1 MFVRLARFE
10 GANPETRDARMAQ
23 LQREIEAVK
32 AGGSPEGAPPEAA
45 EVLRSSVTRVLALVD
60 HRDGMEANAVFC
72 ESEEDLRRAD
82 EVLNA
87 MSPAEGDGRRTDL
100 AQYEVVVDVEF

>member
-10 GANPETRDARMAQ
+10 GANPETRSARAAQ
-23 LQREIEAVK
+23 LKAEIEAVK

-45 EVLRSSVTRVLALVD
+45 EVLRSSVSRVLALVD
-60 HRDGMEANAVFC
+60 PRDGTEANAVFC

-82 EVLNA
+82 EVLGA
-87 MSPAEGDGRRTDL
+87 MSPAEGDGHRTDL
-100 AQYEVVVDVEF
+100 AHYEVLVDVEF